1 VSEIG
6 ERLVDAIGKIRAQEP
21 GHRAAH
27 AKGIL
32 CGGRFSPA
40 PEAARISRAAHLAGD
55 RVDVH
60 VRFSIGGADPGARDG
75 SKDGRGMATKFYLP
89 DGSTTDIVALT
100 LTVFMVRTPE
110 DFIAFTHA
118 RVPDPESGKPDMAK
132 LGAYLSDHPE
142 AGPSLQE
149 ALELRPPASY
159 AQLAYHSI
167 HAFRFL
173 NSAGEARHGRYHWV
187 PDAGVAS
194 LDDDDA
200 RARPSDYLEDELS
213 SRFATGPAGFTLE
226 LELAQAG
233 DPVDDP
239 TAVWPGDRERVVL
252 GHLDLDRLA
261 TGEREHD
268 GDVLVF
274 DPTRVTDG
282 IELTDDPVVRARSA
296 AYRTSVTRRTTSAS

>member
-1 VSEIG
+1 MSEIG
-6 ERLVDAIGKIRAQEP
+6 ERLVDAIGQIHVQEP
-21 GHRAAH
+21 GYRAAH
-27 AKGIL
+27 AKGVL

-40 PEAARISRAAHLAGD
+40 PGAARISRAAHLAGD
-55 RVDVH
+55 RVGVH

-110 DFIAFTHA
+110 DFISFTHA
-118 RVPDPESGKPDMAK
+118 RVPDPASGKPDMAK

-149 ALELRPPASY
+149 ALALRAPASY

-173 NSAGEARHGRYHWV
+173 NSVGEARHGRYHWV
-187 PDAGVAS
+187 PDAGEAS
-194 LDDDDA
+194 LDDEDA
-200 RARPSDYLEDELS
+200 KARPRDYLEDELA

-226 LELAQAG
+226 LELAQDG
-233 DPVDDP
+233 DPVEDP

-252 GHLDLDRLA
+252 GRLDLERLA
-261 TGEREHD
+261 TGERERD

-274 DPTRVTDG
+274 DPTRLTDG
-282 IELTDDPVVRARSA
+282 IELTDDPVIRARSA
-296 AYRTSVTRRTTSAS
+296 AYRTSVARRTTSAS